1 MQFSSHYTC
10 ISLLL
15 SENDFLKMSNSQ
27 YIKMHQ
33 KSHRF
38 LFQYFK
44 NIIQDIAKTT
54 YISISKIYLINYTVT
69 FQKRYFENYRK
80 YLILRSLRIY
90 FYSDI
95 PQQWNAT
102 RMQEKSRLF
111 AINRAYISSRRD

>member
-27 YIKMHQ
+27 YIKMHK